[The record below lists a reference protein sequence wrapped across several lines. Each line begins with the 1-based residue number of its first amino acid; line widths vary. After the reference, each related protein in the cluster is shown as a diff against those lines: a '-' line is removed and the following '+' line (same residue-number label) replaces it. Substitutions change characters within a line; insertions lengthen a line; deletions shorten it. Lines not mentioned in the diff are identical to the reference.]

1 MLVFIDV
8 DTDTAIIGNAEDF
21 SCYYIKKILYGLNS
35 KLIFFVIPN
44 VLRMKILKKKKK
56 LYGIINIY
64 LEIQIKQTSHI

>member
-21 SCYYIKKILYGLNS
+21 SCYYIKKILYGLNNVN
-35 KLIFFVIPN
+35 IFVIPN
-44 VLRMKILKKKKK
+44 VLSMKILKKKKK

>member
-8 DTDTAIIGNAEDF
+8 DIDTRIIGNAKDF
-21 SCYYIKKILYGLNS
+21 SCYYHIKKILYGLKN

-44 VLRMKILKKKKK
+44 VLRLKNLKKKKK

-64 LEIQIKQTSHI
+64 LEIQIK